1 MGEKDITEKIL
12 EDYNDIFADIVNVL
26 LFGGQRRVKPEHLK
40 ETSVH
45 SQYKADDGKVHE
57 QERDVAKIW
66 EPNRVELTL
75 YGFENQTAPDKTMPF
90 RIYGYEGASYKS
102 RLQAGKNPIPVI
114 TVVLYFGMQ
123 HWQTPKTLKEQL
135 FIPDGLEDYV
145 NDCKIHVFE
154 IAWLSEEQVSMFQ
167 SDFKE
172 VANFFV
178 QKRKYGENFIPNSTQ
193 TIVHVDEVLKLLSA
207 MTGDR
212 HYEEILN
219 SGKEVHNMCEVAERL
234 LQMGRKEGLEEGR
247 AEGLEK
253 GRAESREEDI
263 SRMLRS
269 GKTPQQIADFCGYD
283 IAVVKK
289 IEAEMLAS
297 V

>member
-1 MGEKDITEKIL
+1 M
-12 EDYNDIFADIVNVL
+12 
-26 LFGGQRRVKPEHLK
+26 
-40 ETSVH
+40 
-45 SQYKADDGKVHE
+45 
-57 QERDVAKIW
+57 
-66 EPNRVELTL
+66 
-75 YGFENQTAPDKTMPF
+75 
-90 RIYGYEGASYKS
+90 
-102 RLQAGKNPIPVI
+102 
-114 TVVLYFGMQ
+114 
-123 HWQTPKTLKEQL
+123 
-135 FIPDGLEDYV
+135 
-145 NDCKIHVFE
+145 
-154 IAWLSEEQVSMFQ
+154 
-167 SDFKE
+167 
-172 VANFFV
+172 
-178 QKRKYGENFIPNSTQ
+178 
-193 TIVHVDEVLKLLSA
+193 DEVLKLLSA

-234 LQMGRKEGLEEGR
+234 LQM
-247 AEGLEK
+247 